1 MTPRAELEIAIQQ
14 LPEDEIRQLATW
26 LQAYVD
32 DLWDRK
38 MEDDLNQGKLDHLI
52 AQAEASIETNQ
63 VRSLN
68 EVLHNS

>member
-14 LPEDEIRQLATW
+14 LPEDKIRQLATW

-32 DLWDRK
+32 DLRDRQI
-38 MEDDLNQGKLDHLI
+38 EDDLNQGKLDQLI

-63 VRSLN
+63 FRSLD